1 MERQIIDA
9 LTGEV
14 TIIEITAKDQSEM
27 VGKIEPKKSLD
38 EIATENQIL
47 KDAAIAKL
55 ATLGL
60 TIEEAQL
67 ILGGSN

>member
-1 MERQIIDA
+1 MKITQFNG
-9 LTGEV
+9 LTNEVVDIQVTTEDLREMFGEPV
-14 TIIEITAKDQSEM
+14 EAMSFAEIEAQK
-27 VGKIEPKKSLD
+27 
-38 EIATENQIL
+38 QIL

-60 TIEEAQL
+60 TTEEAKL